1 LKALIDYF
9 NVEKV
14 ELIKGVI
21 GYKVNLVKEENRDIN
36 GEEIEN
42 INSEGL
48 VTLVRVNGSEAINGV
63 NALLVLPTPL
73 KLLRV
78 GIPKDLQNNENV
90 QVEYLTFFDKDY
102 RLVGVDVTSDFDKQF
117 VILEFEGGYTRV
129 ISIGLIN
136 DKPKLQKARKKKS
149 KKRKRSVKKSS
160 GRQKVKS
167 KSSGKS

>member
-1 LKALIDYF
+1 MKALIEYF
-9 NVEKV
+9 NVERV
-14 ELIKGVI
+14 ELVKGII
-21 GYKVNLVKEENRDIN
+21 GYKVSLVKEESRDIN
-36 GEEIEN
+36 GEDIEN

-48 VTLVRVNGSEAINGV
+48 VTLVKVNGSEAVNGV
-63 NALLVLPTPL
+63 NALLVLPSPL

-78 GIPKDLQNNENV
+78 GIPKDLQNNESV

-102 RLVGVDVTSDFDKQF
+102 RLIGVDVTSDFDKPF

-129 ISIGLIN
+129 ISIGSIN
-136 DKPKLQKARKKKS
+136 DKPKLQKAKKKSS

-160 GRQKVKS
+160 NKQKVKS